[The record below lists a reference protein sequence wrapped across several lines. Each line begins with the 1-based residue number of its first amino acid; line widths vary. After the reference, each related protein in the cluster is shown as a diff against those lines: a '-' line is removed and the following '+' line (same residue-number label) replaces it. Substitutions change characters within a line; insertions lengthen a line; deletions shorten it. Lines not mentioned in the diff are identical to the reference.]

1 MATEKQ
7 CTGGLFSVALSVAD
21 SPPRLR
27 APHEKAA
34 PWRYQA
40 RRPLVPAQSAET
52 CVPGTMREDY
62 GVRTFL
68 PASLLAKKGPAI
80 TRLARQ
86 RKYSIIL
93 SNAPGQRGHSGKPPE
108 TPALLETLRRLQVSH
123 FFYLEGSVVRHDSG
137 EFKVQKRFAQAQK
150 DC

>member
-1 MATEKQ
+1 MLPSGRWALTPPFHPYQARSLSAARLREPLSGRPKVFLRMATEKQ
-7 CTGGLFSVALSVAD
+7 CAGGLFSVALSVAD

-40 RRPLVPAQSAET
+40 RRPLVPAQLAET
-52 CVPGTMREDY
+52 FVPTTLREDH

-86 RKYSIIL
+86 TEYIIFVRIAGRVSSQGISI
-93 SNAPGQRGHSGKPPE
+93 
-108 TPALLETLRRLQVSH
+108 
-123 FFYLEGSVVRHDSG
+123 
-137 EFKVQKRFAQAQK
+137 
-150 DC
+150 

>member
-7 CTGGLFSVALSVAD
+7 CTGGLFSVALSVAV
-21 SPPRLR
+21 SPHRLR
-27 APHEKAA
+27 AQHEKAA

-40 RRPLVPAQSAET
+40 RRPLVPAQRAET
-52 CVPGTMREDY
+52 FVPNRLREDH

-86 RKYSIIL
+86 AEYIIFER
-93 SNAPGQRGHSGKPPE
+93 NAVRPSSQR
-108 TPALLETLRRLQVSH
+108 TCI
-123 FFYLEGSVVRHDSG
+123 Y
-137 EFKVQKRFAQAQK
+137 
-150 DC
+150 

>member
-1 MATEKQ
+1 LALHHAGFAVPPMLPSGRWALTPPFHPYQSRLLSAARLRELLSGRPKVFLRMATEKQ

-27 APHEKAA
+27 AQHEKAA

-40 RRPLVPAQSAET
+40 RRPLVPAQGSET
-52 CVPGTMREDY
+52 FVPNALREDH

-86 RKYSIIL
+86 REYIIFESI
-93 SNAPGQRGHSGKPPE
+93 ADR
-108 TPALLETLRRLQVSH
+108 VS
-123 FFYLEGSVVRHDSG
+123 
-137 EFKVQKRFAQAQK
+137 
-150 DC
+150 

>member
-21 SPPRLR
+21 SPARLR
-27 APHEKAA
+27 AQHEKAA

-40 RRPLVPAQSAET
+40 RRPLVPAQRAET
-52 CVPGTMREDY
+52 FVPNALREDH

-86 RKYSIIL
+86 LKYIIFERNADRVTSQGSSICKTKRMDWI
-93 SNAPGQRGHSGKPPE
+93 Q
-108 TPALLETLRRLQVSH
+108 LEKL
-123 FFYLEGSVVRHDSG
+123 
-137 EFKVQKRFAQAQK
+137 FKA
-150 DC
+150 